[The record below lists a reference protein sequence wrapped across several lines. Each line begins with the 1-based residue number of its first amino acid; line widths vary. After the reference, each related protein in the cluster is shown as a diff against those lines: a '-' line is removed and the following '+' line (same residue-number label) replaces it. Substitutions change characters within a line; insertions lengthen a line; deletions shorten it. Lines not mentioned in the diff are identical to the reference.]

1 MSNAGAD
8 DAKANRLG
16 RYLKSERNGLKMSL
30 RDVESATNGE
40 VSNAYLSQLENGKI
54 TKPSPH
60 VLYSLSAALNIE
72 YENLMERAG
81 YIMKPKESYQGEK
94 HGKAATYA
102 IDNLTQEEENELRD
116 FLNFIRT
123 KKRT

>member
-8 DAKANRLG
+8 DATANRLG
-16 RYLKSERNGLKMSL
+16 SFLKSERNGLKMSL

-60 VLYSLSAALNIE
+60 ILYSLSAALNID

-81 YIMKPKESYQGEK
+81 YIMKPKDSYQGEK

-102 IDNLTQEEENELRD
+102 IDNLTQEEEDVLRD
-116 FLNFIRT
+116 YLNFIRT